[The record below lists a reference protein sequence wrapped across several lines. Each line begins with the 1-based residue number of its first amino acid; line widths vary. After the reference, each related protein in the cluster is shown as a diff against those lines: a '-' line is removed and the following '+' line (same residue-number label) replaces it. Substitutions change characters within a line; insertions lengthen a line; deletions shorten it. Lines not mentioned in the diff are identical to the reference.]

1 MKTINDFKLKDKK
14 VLVRADFNVSL
25 DDKGDVSDDFR
36 IKAALPTIEHL
47 IKEKAKTILIS
58 HLGDPEEDDPKK
70 CTLKPVAQRL
80 EKLLKVKIKFLSDC
94 IGPQIE
100 KETGLTRPGEIV
112 LLENVRFHPEEK
124 KNDNN
129 FAKKLAKM
137 GDIYLN
143 EAFSACHRPH
153 ASIVGVPQFLPKGAG
168 FLLEKEIKVLSKIK
182 EKPER
187 PLVIIIGGKKTAK
200 IESLPKFLEIG
211 DYVLLNG
218 FLSKSLLTAKGILI
232 NESFSDERVTKVS
245 KKINFADRKLHFPKD
260 ALFSLSKDWSYRRIG
275 GLGTIKKEEEIFDIG
290 PETIDIYSKII
301 EKAKTIFWA
310 GPLGY
315 FEVEKFE
322 RGTREIGEK
331 IVRNYKAFKVTGG
344 GETISA
350 LQKFDW
356 MDKFDHISTGGSA
369 MLKFLCGD
377 KMPGIEALK

>member
-1 MKTINDFKLKDKK
+1 MKTINDFELKGKK

-25 DDKGDVSDDFR
+25 DDQGRISDDFR
-36 IKAALPTIEHL
+36 IKSALPTIEHL
-47 IKEKAKTILIS
+47 IKEESKIILIS
-58 HLGDPEEDDPKK
+58 HLGDPQEDDPQK

-80 EKLLKVKIKFLSDC
+80 EKLLKIKIKFLPDC
-94 IGPQIE
+94 IGSQTE
-100 KETGLTRPGEIV
+100 KEIELMKPGEVV

-124 KNDNN
+124 KNDND
-129 FAKKLAKM
+129 FAKKLAKL

-143 EAFSACHRPH
+143 EAFSACHRSH
-153 ASIVGVPQFLPKGAG
+153 ASIVGLPKFLPKGAG
-168 FLLEKEIKVLSKIK
+168 LLLDKEIKILSKIK

-187 PLVIIIGGKKTAK
+187 PLVIVIGGKKSAK

-218 FLSKSLLTAKGILI
+218 FLSKSLLSAKGILI
-232 NESFSDERVTKVS
+232 DESFSDEKITRIS
-245 KKINFADRKLHFPKD
+245 KKINFADKKLHFPKD
-260 ALFSLSKDWSYRRIG
+260 ALFSLAGDWSYRRIG
-275 GLGTIKKEEEIFDIG
+275 GLGTAKKEEEIFDIG

-322 RGTREIGEK
+322 RGTREIGDK
-331 IVRNYKAFKVTGG
+331 IVRNYKAFKVAGG
-344 GETISA
+344 GDTILA
-350 LQKFDW
+350 IQKFDW

>member
-1 MKTINDFKLKDKK
+1 MKIINDFKLKNKK

-25 DDKGDVSDDFR
+25 DDRGNILDDFR
-36 IKAALPTIEHL
+36 IKSTLPTIEYL
-47 IKEKAKTILIS
+47 IKEESKTILIS

-70 CTLKPVAQRL
+70 CTLKPVVQRL
-80 EKLLKVKIKFLSDC
+80 EKLLKIKIKFLSDC
-94 IGPQIE
+94 IGSQTEEEIE
-100 KETGLTRPGEIV
+100 SMKPGEVV

-124 KNDNN
+124 KNDTD
-129 FAKKLAKM
+129 FAKKLAKL

-143 EAFSACHRPH
+143 EAFSSCHRSH

-168 FLLEKEIKVLSKIK
+168 LLLEKEIKILSKIK

-218 FLSKSLLTAKGILI
+218 FLSKSLLTAKGILVD
-232 NESFSDERVTKVS
+232 ESSPDEKVMEIS

-260 ALFSLSKDWSYRRIG
+260 ALFSLTGDWSYRRIG

-290 PETIDIYSKII
+290 PETINIYSKII

-310 GPLGY
+310 GPLGH

-322 RGTREIGEK
+322 KGTREVGDK
-331 IVRNYKAFKVTGG
+331 IVRNYKAFKVAGG
-344 GETISA
+344 GDTILA
-350 LQKFDW
+350 IQKFGR